1 MTWYADEI
9 ILRASTAALE
19 AVRAASCL
27 APFAYHIRALDGHA
41 WVCQEQRHGLPEGGL
56 LVIRPVCDHC
66 DRSSHRLAWYEVA
79 TRDWATLP
87 FEPGVEELLDTTMT
101 QRLSKYLEEETEAIP
116 PLQLR
121 KAVASLAA
129 HLNQP
134 VLYYSCSM
142 WGGDIC
148 YEYSLVY
155 EPAESV
161 IFTRPHVQSDTDTG
175 NDVENALRAG
185 LLKIGLSLPTVYF
198 APHTRCYPWQMHKLR

>member
-9 ILRASTAALE
+9 ILRASTTALE
-19 AVRAASCL
+19 VVGASSHW
-27 APFAYHIRALDGHA
+27 APFAYHIQSLDEHEWGH
-41 WVCQEQRHGLPEGGL
+41 QEQRHGLPEGGL
-56 LVIRPVCDHC
+56 LVIRPVCGHL
-66 DRSSHRLAWYEVA
+66 SHRVKWYEA
-79 TRDWATLP
+79 AILDWATLP
-87 FEPGVEELLDTTMT
+87 FEPRAAELLDTTMT
-101 QRLSKYLEEETEAIP
+101 QRLSKYLEEEAEVMP

-134 VLYYSCSM
+134 VLYYGCSM

-161 IFTRPHVQSDTDTG
+161 TFTRPHFQSDTDTE
-175 NDVENALRAG
+175 NYVEDSLCAG
-185 LLKIGLSLPTVYF
+185 LRKIGLSLPTVYF